1 MTSCLSAMIVKSSFA
16 GEVPFTKSAFVLHA
30 IIFKISAQFHVD
42 DVDLGQR
49 AWMVS
54 GVEGLLPN

>member
-1 MTSCLSAMIVKSSFA
+1 MIVKSSFA